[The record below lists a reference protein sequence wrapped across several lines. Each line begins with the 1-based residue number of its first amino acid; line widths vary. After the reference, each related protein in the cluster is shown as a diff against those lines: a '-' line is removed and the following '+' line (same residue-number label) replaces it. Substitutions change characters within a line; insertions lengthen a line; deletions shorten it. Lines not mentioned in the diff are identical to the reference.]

1 MAVDKGSM
9 AGGERRKSIN
19 GCGGD
24 DRDYDDAYML
34 VHDDDGDSD
43 GSANDDDFVYFS
55 KSILLCI
62 VVLCARTCV
71 LVAPYS
77 PAHSLSFS
85 VTTESTVAAFR
96 FGSLRVETT
105 SSSSSSS
112 SSCDPRPRFLPMF
125 PSRLW

>member
-1 MAVDKGSM
+1 MDKGPM
-9 AGGERRKSIN
+9 AGEERRKSIH

-24 DRDYDDAYML
+24 DRDYDDEYVK
-34 VHDDDGDSD
+34 VHDDDGDGD

-77 PAHSLSFS
+77 PAQSSFS
-85 VTTESTVAAFR
+85 VTAEAAVA
-96 FGSLRVETT
+96 
-105 SSSSSSS
+105 SS
-112 SSCDPRPRFLPMF
+112 
-125 PSRLW
+125 